1 MDSLLSRTLMKIVN
15 ATNEIPGMT
24 TGEEVEK
31 FLESKLNLQIA
42 TIDEK
47 GEPNIQPVWFYY
59 DKDEGKL
66 LIITSKLAK

>member
-47 GEPNIQPVWFYY
+47 VS
-59 DKDEGKL
+59 
-66 LIITSKLAK
+66 LISNPSGFTMIKTKENS

>member
-1 MDSLLSRTLMKIVN
+1 MDSLLSRTLMKIVS

-47 GEPNIQPVWFYY
+47 R
-59 DKDEGKL
+59 
-66 LIITSKLAK
+66 